1 MKKKYIIA
9 LVVCILFFVAAI
21 ASLPSIIK
29 KENEKMKLENT
40 K

>member
-1 MKKKYIIA
+1 MHI
-9 LVVCILFFVAAI
+9 VFVAAI
-21 ASLPSIIK
+21 ASIPSIIK